1 MVISA
6 FSAKLVDPNLESLVL
21 TLHCPIEITPLTK
34 AVTLYPCM
42 HKINENV
49 AVMLYGSMIEE
60 FCFKL
65 CQPCPLCKQIVKEY
79 KVDNTMRELAS
90 KILSYIDLEEMKLKI
105 PQEFLI
111 KTKNKANKSESDT
124 SKSSEFVHHRG
135 KWSWYDSEKGTYWAI

>member
-49 AVMLYGSMIEE
+49 AVMLYGSMTEE
-60 FCFKL
+60 FCSKL
-65 CQPCPLCKQIVKEY
+65 SQPCPLCKQIVKEY
-79 KVDNTMRELAS
+79 KVDKTMRELAS

-105 PQEFLI
+105 PEEFL
-111 KTKNKANKSESDT
+111 KKAKNKANKTDT

-135 KWSWYDSEKGTYWAI
+135 KWSWYDSEEGIYWTI